1 MEYSFGKLAVVAL
14 TAFACLFSGCK
25 TDDSVDQ
32 SLAEVKTNKSA
43 TTYVVTVGM
52 ENSKFAGA
60 CPGAGIDAK
69 RMTEILHAYSDNVVA
84 FSSETAV
91 KKDVVKAIENAV
103 AKAELFIFFYS
114 GHGGSDKFWDT
125 GADEID
131 GKDEFYCLYD
141 TYLRDNEMWQLISK
155 SKGRVL
161 LINDCCHSQSIY
173 QVPNFRGI
181 TMKKCVPF
189 AATHTA
195 TGTLSMQCW
204 SGCPDNTYSYGSS
217 TGGQFTNTLLK
228 YFNPTK
234 TYDYLWE
241 EIERDSNLQRFEEVQ
256 RTVMGTGFGAK
267 PIFR

>member
-14 TAFACLFSGCK
+14 TAFAFLFSGCK
-25 TDDSVDQ
+25 TDDSVGQ

-69 RMTEILHAYSDNVVA
+69 RMTELLRAYSDNVVA

-125 GADEID
+125 GADCFSFSFSRLVSLSFMD
-131 GKDEFYCLYD
+131 
-141 TYLRDNEMWQLISK
+141 W
-155 SKGRVL
+155 RVVFSVL
-161 LINDCCHSQSIY
+161 VSEVNASSIGCIESGDLWSM
-173 QVPNFRGI
+173 N
-181 TMKKCVPF
+181 TD
-189 AATHTA
+189 ASTSAH
-195 TGTLSMQCW
+195 LS
-204 SGCPDNTYSYGSS
+204 
-217 TGGQFTNTLLK
+217 
-228 YFNPTK
+228 
-234 TYDYLWE
+234 
-241 EIERDSNLQRFEEVQ
+241 
-256 RTVMGTGFGAK
+256 
-267 PIFR
+267 